1 MAVVTYFR
9 GLGKNIALFYCGII
23 MCFKHLLVTLFFIF
37 NGLWLQA
44 QDSLLRSSF
53 EEEMAFTK
61 HLFKQNQ
68 YRNVLLLSQQLK
80 TKFTQSSQQNR
91 LAMHM
96 GFAHHYLKKL
106 DSAVYYFNQVT
117 VGFSRYDEARF
128 YQSLDLAKLTQYP
141 TATQALSQLSVA
153 QLTPLKA
160 ELYHFQLAGL
170 ALLRKDYDR
179 FTQKSQLFSYQYP
192 QFASQ
197 QRKLLVLHQKLKKI
211 PKRSAF
217 VAGLF
222 SAIIP
227 GTGKMYAG
235 KPKQGLNVLL
245 QNLFMGAQ
253 AVEALLIDGVRS
265 PRFIIFGGLF
275 SIFYIG
281 NIWGSALSVKLQQRE
296 AYETIHQ
303 EILFNLDVPLRLV
316 FR

>member
-1 MAVVTYFR
+1 MSLKTTYFKYR
-9 GLGKNIALFYCGII
+9 LVGL
-23 MCFKHLLVTLFFIF
+23 LLVLHSGWLFAQSHSSASS
-37 NGLWLQA
+37 QA
-44 QDSLLRSSF
+44 PSF
-53 EEEMAFTK
+53 EEEMAFMQ
-61 HLFKQNQ
+61 HLFRQNQ
-68 YRNVLLLSQQLK
+68 YHNVLLLGQQLK
-80 TKFTQSSQQNR
+80 TKFTQTNQQSR
-91 LAMHM
+91 LALEM

-106 DSAVYYFNQVT
+106 DSATHYFNQVAPD
-117 VGFSRYDEARF
+117 FAQYDQARF
-128 YQSLDLAKLTQYP
+128 YQSLDLAKLTQYQA
-141 TATQALSQLSVA
+141 ATQALIKLPLTQLS
-153 QLTPLKA
+153 PLKT

-170 ALLRKDYDR
+170 ALLNKKYET
-179 FTQKSQLFSYQYP
+179 FTNKAQSFNYQYP

-197 QRKLLVLHQKLKKI
+197 QKKLLVLHEKLKKI
-211 PKRSAF
+211 PRKSAF

-235 KPKQGLNVLL
+235 KPKQGLNLML
-245 QNLFMGAQ
+245 QNLFLGAQ

-296 AYETIHQ
+296 TYETIHQ

>member
-1 MAVVTYFR
+1 MIKAFFTIASTSFGGVFLSLFLP
-9 GLGKNIALFYCGII
+9 LGAF
-23 MCFKHLLVTLFFIF
+23 
-37 NGLWLQA
+37 A
-44 QDSLLRSSF
+44 QTTSF
-53 EEEMAFTK
+53 EGEMAFMQ
-61 HLFKQNQ
+61 HLFRQDQ
-68 YRNVLLLSQQLK
+68 YQNVLLLGQQLK
-80 TKFTQSSQQNR
+80 ARFTQPNQQNR
-91 LAMHM
+91 LTLEM

-106 DSAVYYFNQVT
+106 DSAAYYFAQIT
-117 VGFSRYDEARF
+117 PDFAQYDQARF
-128 YQSLDLAKLTQYP
+128 YQSLDLAKLAQYP
-141 TATQALSQLSVA
+141 AAAQALSALSPDKLNP
-153 QLTPLKA
+153 QKT
-160 ELYHFQLAGL
+160 ELYHFHLAGL
-170 ALLRKDYDR
+170 ALLNKDYEG
-179 FTQKSQLFSYQYP
+179 FTKKSQRFSYQYP
-192 QFASQ
+192 LFASQ
-197 QRKLLVLHQKLKKI
+197 ERKLLELHTKLKKI

-235 KPKQGLNVLL
+235 KPKQGLNLML

-253 AVEALLIDGVRS
+253 AIEALLIDGVAS

-281 NIWGSALSVKLQQRE
+281 NIGGSALSVKLQQRE

>member
-1 MAVVTYFR
+1 MNLIKIVFI
-9 GLGKNIALFYCGII
+9 G
-23 MCFKHLLVTLFFIF
+23 FF
-37 NGLWLQA
+37 
-44 QDSLLRSSF
+44 SLLLPLKAFTQTPSF
-53 EEEMAFTK
+53 EDEMAFIQ
-61 HLFKQNQ
+61 HLFKQSQ
-68 YRNVLLLSQQLK
+68 YQNVLLLGQQLK
-80 TKFTQSSQQNR
+80 SKFSQSNQQSR
-91 LAMHM
+91 LALEM

-106 DSAVYYFNQVT
+106 DSAAYYFAQVSP
-117 VGFSRYDEARF
+117 GFAQYDKARF
-128 YQSLDLAKLTQYP
+128 YQSLDLAKLTQYQA
-141 TATQALSQLSVA
+141 ATQALVKLPEAQLS
-153 QLTPLKA
+153 PLKT

-170 ALLRKDYDR
+170 ALLQKDYQK
-179 FTQKSQLFSYQYP
+179 FTEKAQSFSYQYA

-197 QRKLLVLHQKLKKI
+197 EKKLLVMHKKLKKI
-211 PKRSAF
+211 PRRSAF

-235 KPKQGLNVLL
+235 KPKQGLNLML

>member
-1 MAVVTYFR
+1 MKLVKAFFTVASTSFR
-9 GLGKNIALFYCGII
+9 GAFLSLF
-23 MCFKHLLVTLFFIF
+23 
-37 NGLWLQA
+37 LQIGVFA
-44 QDSLLRSSF
+44 QTASF
-53 EEEMAFTK
+53 EGEMAFMQ
-61 HLFKQNQ
+61 HLFQQDQ
-68 YRNVLLLSQQLK
+68 YQNVLLLGKQLK
-80 TKFTQSSQQNR
+80 AKFTQPNQQSR
-91 LAMHM
+91 LALEM

-106 DSAVYYFNQVT
+106 DSAAHYFAQVT
-117 VGFSRYDEARF
+117 PDFTQYDQARF
-128 YQSLDLAKLTQYP
+128 YQSLDLAKLAQYSA
-141 TATQALSQLSVA
+141 ATQALSALSPDKLNP
-153 QLTPLKA
+153 QKT
-160 ELYHFQLAGL
+160 ELYHFHSAGL
-170 ALLRKDYDR
+170 ALLSKDYER
-179 FTQKSQLFSYQYP
+179 FNQKSQSFSYQYP

-197 QRKLLVLHQKLKKI
+197 ERKLIELHAKLKKI

-227 GTGKMYAG
+227 GTGKIYAG
-235 KPKQGLNVLL
+235 KPKQGLNLML